1 MVMAAIGTP
10 TIMFASMCLL
20 VSIGMSWI
28 MSIVLVIMS
37 RLSTSLMFVVERG
50 TGDDDV
56 MFSGVDVVVV
66 VVIVVVYDSVFA
78 KYGNIWLR

>member
-1 MVMAAIGTP
+1 MVMAAMGTP

-28 MSIVLVIMS
+28 MSMVLVIIS
-37 RLSTSLMFVVERG
+37 RLSTSLVFVAETG
-50 TGDDDV
+50 TGVVDV

-66 VVIVVVYDSVFA
+66 VIVVVYDSVLA

>member
-1 MVMAAIGTP
+1 MVMAAMGTP

-28 MSIVLVIMS
+28 MSMVLVIMS
-37 RLSTSLMFVVERG
+37 RLSTSLVFVAETG
-50 TGDDDV
+50 TGVVDV
-56 MFSGVDVVVV
+56 MFSGVDAVV
-66 VVIVVVYDSVFA
+66 VVIVVVYDSVLA

>member
-1 MVMAAIGTP
+1 MVMAAMGTP

-28 MSIVLVIMS
+28 MSMVLVIIS
-37 RLSTSLMFVVERG
+37 RLSTSLVFVAETG
-50 TGDDDV
+50 TGVVDV
-56 MFSGVDVVVV
+56 MFSGVDAVV
-66 VVIVVVYDSVFA
+66 VVIVVVYDSVLA